1 MSALAFLRRGSF
13 VFSEPRVK
21 VSANLTNVGSLAV
34 ELFDLANTIQLTL
47 KMTCAQ
53 VVETSLI
60 NRGSLQNRTT
70 LTQTITLYELLILLG
85 LNHLLDIKYIA
96 KLENSSI

>member
-1 MSALAFLRRGSF
+1 VIVGTSISRDSF

-53 VVETSLI
+53 VVETSVTSS
-60 NRGSLQNRTT
+60 GSLQNRTT
-70 LTQTITLYELLILLG
+70 LTQTITLHELLILLR
-85 LNHLLDIKYIA
+85 LDHLLDIKYIT
-96 KLENSSI
+96 KLENYSM